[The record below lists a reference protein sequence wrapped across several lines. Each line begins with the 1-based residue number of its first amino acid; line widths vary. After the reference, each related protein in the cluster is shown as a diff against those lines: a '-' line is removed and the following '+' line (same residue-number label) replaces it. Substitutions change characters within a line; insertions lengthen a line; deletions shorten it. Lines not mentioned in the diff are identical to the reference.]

1 MNNYKSSYNFCKAVL
16 SLNEKNGCNDTDGRS
31 SYALPIVVEYETMLE
46 GKYYCRSSSSR
57 MMFKMMNI
65 TSFNNTQLSILIHGI
80 VRFKTY
86 V

>member
-1 MNNYKSSYNFCKAVL
+1 MNNDKSSYNFCKAVL

-31 SYALPIVVEYETMLE
+31 SYALSIVVEYENMHE

-57 MMFKMMNI
+57 MIIKMMSI

>member
-1 MNNYKSSYNFCKAVL
+1 MINPPTIFVKLCCRSMK
-16 SLNEKNGCNDTDGRS
+16 KNGCNDTDGRS
-31 SYALPIVVEYETMLE
+31 SYALSIVVEYETMHE

-57 MMFKMMNI
+57 MIIKMMSI

>member
-1 MNNYKSSYNFCKAVL
+1 MNNYKSSYKFCKAVL

-57 MMFKMMNI
+57 MMFKMISI
-65 TSFNNTQLSILIHGI
+65 TSFNITQLSILIHSI

>member
-1 MNNYKSSYNFCKAVL
+1 MNNDKSSYNFCKAVL

-31 SYALPIVVEYETMLE
+31 SYALSIVVEYETMHE

-57 MMFKMMNI
+57 MMFKMMSI

>member
-16 SLNEKNGCNDTDGRS
+16 SLNEKNCCNDTDGRS
-31 SYALPIVVEYETMLE
+31 SYALSIVVEYEAMHE

>member
-1 MNNYKSSYNFCKAVL
+1 MNNDKSSYNFCKAVL

-31 SYALPIVVEYETMLE
+31 SYALSIVVGYETMHE
-46 GKYYCRSSSSR
+46 GKYYGRSSSSR
-57 MMFKMMNI
+57 MMFKMMSI

-86 V
+86 M

>member
-1 MNNYKSSYNFCKAVL
+1 MNNDKSSYNFCKAVL

-31 SYALPIVVEYETMLE
+31 SYALSIVVEYETMHE
-46 GKYYCRSSSSR
+46 GKYYGRSSSSR
-57 MMFKMMNI
+57 MMFKMMSI

-86 V
+86 M